1 MDYNNPDR
9 PRGIL
14 TADDRR
20 FLLGEKEFKH
30 QQSKTNAR
38 SRIRKRVANGILD
51 FGLIYY
57 HLRDE
62 DIWQIFEYDN
72 ETERLSLDHSIVEL
86 ISLVYFGT
94 TGFHPPF
101 ETLLKRGVSQGEQR
115 IASPGRREVSI
126 DFEVETSQRYFTES
140 DVEYLVERAESR
152 GIGAL
157 SHEDK
162 MTLFRLARESDGFDP
177 EMAMEGWENMKGTE
191 QGDLDRG
198 SEAVAMKRRERWN
211 QLQGNIDDAREE
223 EAGGGDGD
231 ETRQ

>member
-1 MDYNNPDR
+1 MDYNDPDR

-14 TADDRR
+14 TPDDRR

-38 SRIRKRVANGILD
+38 SRIRKRVKNGILD

-62 DIWQIFEYDN
+62 DIWQVFEYEN
-72 ETERLSLDHSIVEL
+72 ENQRLSLDHSIVEL
-86 ISLVYFGT
+86 LSLVYFGT

-101 ETLLKRGVSQGEQR
+101 STLLKRAVSQGEQR
-115 IASPGRREVSI
+115 IADPGRREVSVEF
-126 DFEVETSQRYFTES
+126 DVETSQRYFTES

-157 SHEDK
+157 SREDK
-162 MTLFRLARESDGFDP
+162 MTLFRLARESGDFDP
-177 EMAMEGWENMKGTE
+177 AMAKDGWENMQGAE
-191 QGDLDRG
+191 QGELDRG
-198 SEAVAMKRRERWN
+198 SEAVATKRRDRWN
-211 QLQGNIDDAREE
+211 QLQGNLDE
-223 EAGGGDGD
+223 EATDGENTD
-231 ETRQ
+231 D